1 MEHLEVEVVGAVAT
15 VTFSRPPVNALTR
28 QVLVDLTE
36 VFDGFAD
43 DRTVAVAVFR
53 TVGEK
58 AFIAGVDLKDVAEA
72 PAAEDVRA
80 QVDAGRVARE
90 AFRALHEC
98 AVPVVA
104 AVDGPCIGGGVA
116 LVACCDILLAS
127 DRATFGLKEIDMGL
141 LGASSHLVRMLGPYK
156 AREMFLTGRMAPAAE
171 LAALGAVS
179 RVVPAQE
186 LHAAADSL
194 ARDLATKSPLA
205 LRMAKESMNRAE
217 GLHFLEGY
225 RLEQDYT
232 ARLMRLEDSAEARAA
247 FLEKR
252 PPRWRWR

>member
-1 MEHLEVEVVGAVAT
+1 MEHLEIEVVDSVAT
-15 VTFSRPPVNALTR
+15 VTFCRPPVNALTR
-28 QVLVDLTE
+28 QVLTDLTE

-43 DRTVAVAVFR
+43 DRSVSVAVFR
-53 TVGEK
+53 AVGEK
-58 AFIAGVDLKDVAEA
+58 AFIAGVDLNDVVQP
-72 PAAEDVRA
+72 PADDVRS
-80 QVDAGRVARE
+80 QVDSGRVARE

-98 AVPVVA
+98 AVPIVA

-127 DRATFGLKEIDMGL
+127 DRATFGLKEIDVGL
-141 LGASSHLVRMLGPYK
+141 LGASSHLVRMLGPYR
-156 AREMFLTGRMAPAAE
+156 ARELFLTGRMAPADE
-171 LAALGAVS
+171 LAALGAIS
-179 RVVPAQE
+179 RVVPAEE
-186 LHAAADSL
+186 LHAAADELARSL
-194 ARDLATKSPLA
+194 AQKSPLA

-232 ARLMRLEDSAEARAA
+232 ARLLKLEDSAEARAA
-247 FLEKR
+247 FQEKR

>member
-1 MEHLEVEVVGAVAT
+1 MEHLEVEVVDKVAT
-15 VTFSRPPVNALTR
+15 VTFCRPPVNALTR
-28 QVLVDLTE
+28 QVLADLAT

-43 DRTVAVAVFR
+43 DPSVAVAVFR
-53 TVGEK
+53 ALGEK
-58 AFIAGVDLKDVAEA
+58 AFIAGVDLKDVAQ
-72 PAAEDVRA
+72 PPPPGDVRG
-80 QVDAGRVARE
+80 QLDPGRVARE

-127 DRATFGLKEIDMGL
+127 DRATFGLKEIDVGL
-141 LGASSHLVRMLGPYK
+141 LGASSHLVRMVGPYR

-179 RVVPAQE
+179 QVVPSAR
-186 LHAAADSL
+186 LHAAADEL
-194 ARDLATKSPLA
+194 ARQLAQKSPVA
-205 LRMAKESMNRAE
+205 LRLAKESMNRAE
-217 GLHFLEGY
+217 GLPFLEGY

-232 ARLMRLEDSAEARAA
+232 ARLMQLAGSAEARDA
-247 FLEKR
+247 FLQKR
-252 PPRWRWR
+252 EPSD

>member
-1 MEHLEVEVVGAVAT
+1 MEHLEVAVADSIAT
-15 VTFSRPPVNALTR
+15 ITFCRPPVNALTR
-28 QVLVDLTE
+28 QVLTDLTA

-43 DRTVAVAVFR
+43 NRSVSVAVFR

-58 AFIAGVDLKDVAEA
+58 AFIAGVDLHDVVQ
-72 PAAEDVRA
+72 PAAD
-80 QVDAGRVARE
+80 DDPGRVARE

-98 AVPVVA
+98 AVPIVA

-127 DRATFGLKEIDMGL
+127 DRSTFGLKEIDMGL
-141 LGASSHLVRMLGPYK
+141 LGASSHLVRMLGPYR

-171 LAALGAVS
+171 LAALGAIS
-179 RVVPAQE
+179 RVVPAAE
-186 LHAAADSL
+186 LHAAADELARSL
-194 ARDLATKSPLA
+194 AQKSPLA
-205 LRMAKESMNRAE
+205 LRMAKESINKAE

-232 ARLMRLEDSAEARAA
+232 ARLMKLEDSAEARAA
-247 FLEKR
+247 FMEKR
-252 PPRWRWR
+252 PPHWRWR

>member
-1 MEHLEVEVVGAVAT
+1 MEHLEVEVADSVAT
-15 VTFSRPPVNALTR
+15 VTFCRPPVNALTR
-28 QVLVDLTE
+28 QVLADLTD

-43 DRTVAVAVFR
+43 DRTVSVAVFR

-58 AFIAGVDLKDVAEA
+58 AFIAGVDLNDVVQPVPE
-72 PAAEDVRA
+72 EDP
-80 QVDAGRVARE
+80 GRCARE

-98 AVPVVA
+98 AVPIVA

-127 DRATFGLKEIDMGL
+127 ERATFGLKEIDMGL
-141 LGASSHLVRMLGPYK
+141 LGASSHLVRMLGPYR
-156 AREMFLTGRMAPAAE
+156 AREMFLTGRMAPAEE
-171 LAALGAVS
+171 LAALGAIS
-179 RVVPAQE
+179 QVVPADA
-186 LHAAADSL
+186 LHATAAELARSL
-194 ARDLATKSPLA
+194 AQKSPLA

-217 GLHFLEGY
+217 GLPFLEGY

-232 ARLMRLEDSAEARAA
+232 ARLMKLEDSAEARAA
-247 FLEKR
+247 FMEKR